1 MNKST
6 NNFRRCSFCPHH
18 EPKKPCCCQ
27 SRQSLHSLKTKAN
40 SRVKSKSKKTVN
52 LNKSSMSYINNTLP
66 IINNSSYS
74 HMNSNIMAQNSILR
88 TENDYLKR
96 ELHSQYQVSAFMKDD
111 RNQSSTLN
119 TSENETSR
127 TYQLHDKLYY
137 ANRNLQEALLELD
150 NLSKLNNSLNE
161 HNTKIAQEKEQL
173 RIKNEQLYQ

>member
-1 MNKST
+1 
-6 NNFRRCSFCPHH
+6 
-18 EPKKPCCCQ
+18 
-27 SRQSLHSLKTKAN
+27 
-40 SRVKSKSKKTVN
+40 
-52 LNKSSMSYINNTLP
+52 
-66 IINNSSYS
+66 
-74 HMNSNIMAQNSILR
+74 
-88 TENDYLKR
+88 
-96 ELHSQYQVSAFMKDD
+96 MKDD

-173 RIKNEQLYQ
+173 RIKNE